1 MNHDGGAT
9 VGEDGVV
16 VTAKCNV
23 RGNYRRVTRAVG
35 GHDQR
40 KIGNVTGGQADM
52 IDVPGGA
59 VEVRSGGLE
68 VRGLT
73 FRVLMDVE
81 RMLAWRQ
88 ALHVQLDLH
97 SMGGFGENGGSDTL
111 PFRVLDFNG
120 NRF

>member
-1 MNHDGGAT
+1 
-9 VGEDGVV
+9 
-16 VTAKCNV
+16 
-23 RGNYRRVTRAVG
+23 
-35 GHDQR
+35 
-40 KIGNVTGGQADM
+40 M

-73 FRVLMDVE
+73 SRVLMDVE

-97 SMGGFGENGGSDTL
+97 SMGGFRENGGFHNL
-111 PFRVLDFNG
+111 PLFVSYFNSKPVLLRGASEPLHHQNPPCANG
-120 NRF
+120 QTQRPLDSFH